1 MGKQLTL
8 KERRAD
14 KTKFLRLEL
23 KEAGILED
31 CSEYPIKQLAV
42 ALVEEEDLQ
51 FQVDAEG
58 IIYETHSRNGSTMK
72 RTNPAY
78 TELKDIRKALLKLLD
93 AYRLYAGLQEGA
105 RGYWLGRSFRLIG
118 RER

>member
-31 CSEYPIKQLAV
+31 CSEYLIKQLAV

-51 FQVDAEG
+51 FQIDAEG

-78 TELKDIRKALLKLLD
+78 TELKDIRKALLKLLTLTGFTP
-93 AYRLYAGLQEGA
+93 ASRKALGA
-105 RGYWLGRSFRLIG
+105 IG
-118 RER
+118 WGDPFD